1 MGTMMPMDFATVLGE
16 EIGSRG
22 FLVPELAKRYTFA
35 GTATLSG
42 LAIAS
47 VLCQKF
53 GSMTVLI
60 GDSGPGVCL
69 G

>member
-1 MGTMMPMDFATVLGE
+1 VTQYVLD
-16 EIGSRG
+16 
-22 FLVPELAKRYTFA
+22 A
-35 GTATLSG
+35 
-42 LAIAS
+42 AS